1 MRSNECVLHRNQKD
15 MEKVLNE
22 VEKVA
27 EYNQLTKKETIQLR
41 LLAEEMIGMQEG
53 ILGFVEGAFY
63 LENKDRVYNLCLHSD
78 VAVEDWTREKF
89 VELSTNKENVAYNGF
104 MGKVR
109 MTIDSMLNGMAGDAY
124 LSSYD
129 YMGTP
134 YVFSTPSFSY
144 GQIQMRGENPYE
156 QTWALSQYREEAKG
170 NADEWDELEKSIV
183 ASIADEVIV
192 GARTNYVDIIVV
204 KKF

>member
-1 MRSNECVLHRNQKD
+1 MKTNECVLHKNQKD
-15 MEKVLNE
+15 IANVLNE
-22 VEKVA
+22 VEKAA
-27 EYNQLTKKETIQLR
+27 EYNGLTRKETIQLR

-78 VAVEDWTREKF
+78 VRVEDGTREKF
-89 VELSTNKENVAYNGF
+89 VELSTKKQNAAYSGF
-104 MGKVR
+104 KGKIR
-109 MTIDSMLNGMAGDAY
+109 MAIDSMLNGASSDVY

-129 YMGTP
+129 FVGDP
-134 YVFSTPSFSY
+134 LVFSYPSFFHGSMY
-144 GQIQMRGENPYE
+144 GADSYE
-156 QTWALSQYREEAKG
+156 QTWTLSQYKERAKE
-170 NADEWDELEKSIV
+170 NKDQWDELEKSIV

>member
-1 MRSNECVLHRNQKD
+1 MISNECVLHRNQKD
-15 MEKVLNE
+15 IVNVLNE

-27 EYNQLTKKETIQLR
+27 EYNGLTRKETIQLR

-78 VAVEDWTREKF
+78 VRVEDSTREKF
-89 VELSTNKENVAYNGF
+89 VELSTNKQNAAYSGF

-109 MTIDSMLNGMAGDAY
+109 MTIDSMLNGASDDIC
-124 LSSYD
+124 LSGYD
-129 YMGTP
+129 YMGGP
-134 YVFSTPSFSY
+134 LVCSYPSVFQRSMY
-144 GQIQMRGENPYE
+144 DENPYE
-156 QTWALSQYREEAKG
+156 QTWTLSQYREKARENK
-170 NADEWDELEKSIV
+170 DQWDELEKSIV